1 MKYLNYYKSL
11 IYNKQINAIVQE
23 SLLEKYLKIGFFD
36 FILLLLLP

>member
-11 IYNKQINAIVQE
+11 IHKQINAIVQE